1 MEFSNTLKEALY
13 LISVDFTFEFIIRP
27 SMAHSGFRREA
38 KRELPELKCLISVKS
53 MLSPRTTGRRN
64 KKDTNSFMF
73 STLP

>member
-27 SMAHSGFRREA
+27 SMAHSG
-38 KRELPELKCLISVKS
+38 LSVQERGKKGTARIEVPYF
-53 MLSPRTTGRRN
+53 MPSPRTTGRRN